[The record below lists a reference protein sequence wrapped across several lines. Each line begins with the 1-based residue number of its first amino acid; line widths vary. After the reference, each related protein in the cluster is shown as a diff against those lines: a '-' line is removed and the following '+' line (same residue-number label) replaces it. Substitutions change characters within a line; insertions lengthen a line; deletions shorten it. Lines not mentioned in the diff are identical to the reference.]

1 MKRLDA
7 LWQSYR
13 AILHRDVDATQ
24 VIETRRA
31 FYAGAQALY
40 HSMMANLD
48 PDEEP
53 TEADME
59 RMQGIHD
66 ELHEFAEL
74 VKNGVA

>member
-1 MKRLDA
+1 MKRIDA

-13 AILHRDVDATQ
+13 VILHRDVDATQ

-40 HSMMANLD
+40 HSIMCGLD
-48 PDEEP
+48 PGGEP
-53 TEADME
+53 TDADME

-74 VKNGVA
+74 VKNGVV